1 MASRRTAGPTA
12 PLLAGH
18 RGSLVSSPPV
28 RRLQPHRP
36 GRIRLEAQDTALSRR
51 RSPVRIRYAV
61 PTLVRRPDSRSD
73 QARLPMFRVRLN
85 PYPNP
90 CTRSHSC
97 RRQDRRRVRGTPPGS
112 HIGLSRAS
120 MSQEGARARRRISVA
135 RRPNSGIHDRG
146 HGRVPDAI
154 SCRAADPESGTRNQP
169 REPRFERGAGLRRP
183 TGDDIPGSGRG
194 DSATDDGHLHR
205 KCTSVD
211 RPLHEH

>member
-1 MASRRTAGPTA
+1 
-12 PLLAGH
+12 
-18 RGSLVSSPPV
+18 
-28 RRLQPHRP
+28 
-36 GRIRLEAQDTALSRR
+36 
-51 RSPVRIRYAV
+51 
-61 PTLVRRPDSRSD
+61 
-73 QARLPMFRVRLN
+73 MFRVRLN
-85 PYPNP
+85 PYRNP

-97 RRQDRRRVRGTPPGS
+97 RRKDRRRVRGTPQHVGNVGMAPPDVVVVVGS
-112 HIGLSRAS
+112 DRRTGGNAGSRIGPPRAS

-146 HGRVPDAI
+146 HGRVPDAT

-194 DSATDDGHLHR
+194 HSATTMASPHGQR
-205 KCTSVD
+205 TSVD

>member
-1 MASRRTAGPTA
+1 
-12 PLLAGH
+12 
-18 RGSLVSSPPV
+18 
-28 RRLQPHRP
+28 
-36 GRIRLEAQDTALSRR
+36 
-51 RSPVRIRYAV
+51 
-61 PTLVRRPDSRSD
+61 
-73 QARLPMFRVRLN
+73 MFRVRLN

-90 CTRSHSC
+90 CTRSHSSPQ
-97 RRQDRRRVRGTPPGS
+97 QDRRRVRGTPQHVGDVGIAAPDVVVMVGADRRTS
-112 HIGLSRAS
+112 GDTGWHIGLSRAS

-183 TGDDIPGSGRG
+183 TGDDIPGSGRAIQRPMMA
-194 DSATDDGHLHR
+194 SLHR